1 MTVPTSFPPSPHR
14 NLTEAG
20 VHSAIST
27 VASSDVVVAL
37 GDFTGG
43 ASEQLWTLT
52 AHGLVTGNIVHCIW
66 QDTMGAVVGGEGTR
80 WYVKKLSSS
89 TFQLY
94 SDSALATVSTNT
106 ADGTAA
112 FLKTPSGVPTAVVQL
127 EVIPNIIAG
136 FNDTTGGTVED
147 MYTAVT
153 GLKGAVD
160 GDTIKL
166 LYKAAAG
173 VAGTLDATVYVK
185 SPVTPSA
192 SGSAAYFNYSATAGG
207 AAVANT
213 TDGLYIFLK
222 TS

>member
-1 MTVPTSFPPSPHR
+1 MTVPTSFPTPLR
-14 NLTEAG
+14 NKAAAG
-20 VHSAIST
+20 VHSLISSIT
-27 VASSDVVVAL
+27 ASDLKVAL

-52 AHGLVTGNIVHCIW
+52 SHGLASGDVVHCVW
-66 QDTMGAVVGGEGTR
+66 QDTMGAVAGGEGTR
-80 WYVKKLSSS
+80 WYVKVLSSS

-94 SDSALATVSTNT
+94 SDPLLATVSTNT

-112 FLKTPSGVPTAVVQL
+112 LLKTPPQTPTAVITQL
-127 EVIPNIIAG
+127 VIPNIIAG

-160 GDTIKL
+160 GTTIKL
-166 LYKAAAG
+166 LYKGAAG
-173 VAGTLDATVYVK
+173 VAGTLDATVFVK

-192 SGSAAYFNYSATAGG
+192 SGSAAYFNYAATSGG

-213 TDGLYIFLK
+213 TDGLYVFLK

>member
-1 MTVPTSFPPSPHR
+1 MTVPRSFPRPLR
-14 NLTEAG
+14 NVTEAG
-20 VHSAIST
+20 VHSAISSI
-27 VASSDVVVAL
+27 AAADLKVAL

-43 ASEQLWTLT
+43 AAEQLFTLT
-52 AHGLVTGNIVHCIW
+52 AHGLVSGDIVHCVW
-66 QDTMGAVVGGEGTR
+66 QDTMGAVAGGEGTR

-94 SDSALATVSTNT
+94 SDAALTTVSTNT

-112 FLKTPSGVPTAVVQL
+112 LLKTPSNVPSAVVQL
-127 EVIPNIIAG
+127 LVIPNIIAG

-173 VAGTLDATVYVK
+173 VAGTLDATVFVK

-192 SGSAAYFNYSATAGG
+192 SGSAAYFNYAATSGG
-207 AAVANT
+207 SAVANT
-213 TDGLYIFLK
+213 TDGLYVFLK

>member
-1 MTVPTSFPPSPHR
+1 MTVPTSFPSPRR
-14 NLTEAG
+14 NLSDAG
-20 VHSAIST
+20 IHSLISAIT
-27 VASSDVVVAL
+27 SSDLKVAL

-43 ASEQLWTLT
+43 AAEQLFTLT
-52 AHGLVTGNIVHCIW
+52 SHGLVSGDIVHCVF

-80 WYVKKLSSS
+80 WYVKSLSSS

-94 SDSALATVSTNT
+94 SDAALATVSTNT

-112 FLKTPSGVPTAVVQL
+112 LLKTPSGLPTAIVQL
-127 EVIPNIIAG
+127 MVIPNIIAG

-173 VAGTLDATVYVK
+173 VAGTLDATVFVK
-185 SPVTPSA
+185 LPVTPSA
-192 SGSAAYFNYSATAGG
+192 TGSGAYFNYAATSGG

-213 TDGLYIFLK
+213 TDGLYVFLK

>member
-1 MTVPTSFPPSPHR
+1 MTVPTSFPAPRQNRS
-14 NLTEAG
+14 EAG
-20 VHSAIST
+20 IHTAIST
-27 VASSDVVVAL
+27 IVAADLKVAL
-37 GDFTGG
+37 GDYTGG

-52 AHGLVTGNIVHCIW
+52 SHGLVSGDVVHCVF

-94 SDSALATVSTNT
+94 SDATLATVSTNT

-112 FLKTPSGVPTAVVQL
+112 FLKTPSTTSSSVIQL
-127 EVIPNIIAG
+127 MVIPNIIAG

-173 VAGTLDATVYVK
+173 VAGTLDATVFVK
-185 SPVTPSA
+185 STE
-192 SGSAAYFNYSATAGG
+192 
-207 AAVANT
+207 VAI
-213 TDGLYIFLK
+213 GVE
-222 TS
+222 